1 MQIDEEYS
9 VSKSDDIREQ
19 QRKLVYEEL
28 KEEYLKIEKQKE
40 QIELE
45 KKKIKEAATRM
56 GQERELLLVNIILI
70 NKY

>member
-9 VSKSDDIREQ
+9 ASKSNEINEQ

-40 QIELE
+40 QLELE
-45 KKKIKEAATRM
+45 KKKINEAATRI
-56 GQERELLLVNIILI
+56 GKERELLLVNINI
-70 NKY
+70 K